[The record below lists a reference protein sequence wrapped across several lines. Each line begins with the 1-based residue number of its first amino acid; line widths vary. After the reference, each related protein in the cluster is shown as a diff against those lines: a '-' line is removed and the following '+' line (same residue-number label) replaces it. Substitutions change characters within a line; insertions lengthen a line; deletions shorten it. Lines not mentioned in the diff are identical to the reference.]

1 MNHWNFSFG
10 DEINIVKMMQ
20 MRQINPMLDYAKEQN
35 DSEMEFR
42 IKTCIVWNWY
52 FVSLLLDS

>member
-1 MNHWNFSFG
+1 M
-10 DEINIVKMMQ
+10 NIVKMMQ

-42 IKTCIVWNWY
+42 IKTWIV
-52 FVSLLLDS
+52 